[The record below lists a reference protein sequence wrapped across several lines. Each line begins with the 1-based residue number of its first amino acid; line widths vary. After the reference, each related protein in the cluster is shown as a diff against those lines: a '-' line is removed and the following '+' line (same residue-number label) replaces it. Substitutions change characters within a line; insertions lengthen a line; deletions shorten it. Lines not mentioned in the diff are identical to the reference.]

1 MDKVKMVRPMSAITR
16 ELIKHMK
23 DEKYL
28 DRVNTTKLAV
38 DGNIHYDR
46 GNFVKSFDDVEGYDS
61 VYERD
66 IETLSIQILQMIH
79 YGYIIYETE
88 NGNLIRHANKYLTEK
103 NPINY

>member
-46 GNFVKSFDDVEGYDS
+46 SNFVKSIDDEDWSDS
-61 VYERD
+61 VYEQD
-66 IETLSIQILQMIH
+66 IESLSIQILQMIH
-79 YGYIIYETE
+79 YGYIIYEDE
-88 NGNLIRHANKYLTEK
+88 NGDSIRHTNKYLTE
-103 NPINY
+103 